1 MLRMCQRR
9 TNPPPHLLSL
19 QVLRLHKGDDT
30 GLHLPQFL
38 QRGLTTTAYSS
49 AEMLEKLTFQS
60 IVSSFGLSSLTNVF
74 NSCRFWLL
82 PSAGGG
88 GSNTQSCVFPL
99 LQSWRLSKIS
109 TRLCCFCRFLHAS
122 CCVADS
128 PKLARLLGSVRL
140 GLVWFGSRGYCKH
153 PWLEAGARLWSF
165 QSDVCSSQLLVPSP
179 PPPPCNTDDA
189 LTHPTVTARIF

>member
-1 MLRMCQRR
+1 MLRVCQRR

-49 AEMLEKLTFQS
+49 AEMLKKLTFQS
-60 IVSSFGLSSLTNVF
+60 TVSSFGLSSLTNVF

-82 PSAGGG
+82 PSAGGEAQILKVVFFLS
-88 GSNTQSCVFPL
+88 SNPDGCLKSPPVCAVFAGFCTRAAVSPTLPSPL
-99 LQSWRLSKIS
+99 AW
-109 TRLCCFCRFLHAS
+109 
-122 CCVADS
+122 
-128 PKLARLLGSVRL
+128 LGSVRL

-153 PWLEAGARLWSF
+153 P
-165 QSDVCSSQLLVPSP
+165 
-179 PPPPCNTDDA
+179 
-189 LTHPTVTARIF
+189 